1 LLYGK
6 SSYKFTP
13 KIYEE
18 NPELRGRVSVN
29 EEKSIGSN
37 IFDKLPEIFYDVKQQ
52 NRDQIQILGRKSG
65 TRIFKWINKNYVENH
80 PNLDKYKVILP
91 ATNGTGT
98 FGETLS
104 TPIIGEPFIGYT
116 QTFIS
121 FGAFDNRLE
130 AENVLK
136 YIKTKF
142 VRAMLGTMKVTQ
154 HNQTKEVWK
163 NIPIQDFTTKS
174 QINWSKSITEIDQQL
189 YKKYNLNEN
198 EIRFIEENVKGME

>member
-1 LLYGK
+1 
-6 SSYKFTP
+6 
-13 KIYEE
+13 
-18 NPELRGRVSVN
+18 
-29 EEKSIGSN
+29 
-37 IFDKLPEIFYDVKQQ
+37 KLC
-52 NRDQIQILGRKSG
+52 NR
-65 TRIFKWINKNYVENH
+65 T
-80 PNLDKYKVILP
+80 
-91 ATNGTGT
+91 
-98 FGETLS
+98 
-104 TPIIGEPFIGYT
+104 
-116 QTFIS
+116 
-121 FGAFDNRLE
+121 DNRLE

>member
-1 LLYGK
+1 
-6 SSYKFTP
+6 
-13 KIYEE
+13 
-18 NPELRGRVSVN
+18 
-29 EEKSIGSN
+29 
-37 IFDKLPEIFYDVKQQ
+37 KQQ